1 MIILPV
7 LVASYK
13 WTLVTT
19 TYPQNSGLSMFQV
32 TFGSIAITLMNW
44 LSVQYPPPYCFVMD
58 GCTTVIYGSFQSQAL
73 LA

>member
-19 TYPQNSGLSMFQV
+19 IYPQDSGLSKFQV
-32 TFGSIAITLMNW
+32 NSDYVIEPAFGSISN
-44 LSVQYPPPYCFVMD
+44 
-58 GCTTVIYGSFQSQAL
+58 AL
-73 LA
+73 LFLSWIVQLSSMGVSNPRHYLPSIND